1 MNKRIEEFS
10 QNLPILV
17 NANWINSMGMIRS
30 LALEKIPSI
39 SITKDQLGLSLFS
52 NQTFGLKC
60 PDYSNNP
67 KLLADFLLDLRKHLK
82 QPGIIM
88 PTDDGTL
95 ETLISIDEQIKDQYK
110 KTYPKAE
117 VLDFILDKYNQYS
130 SAKAAGVPV
139 PHTIAPENISD
150 LENWPRELFP
160 CVVKGRRGKKFY
172 NLVGFQA
179 LLIDQPEALYE
190 LFSNLDPK
198 LAIIQEF
205 IPGED
210 NQIFAY
216 RFYFSEE
223 GRLLA
228 KFITQKLIQTP
239 RTFGVMRRG
248 ISNSNANIGDQSLRW
263 LSEIGYTGLGQVEY
277 KLDPRDGKYKMI
289 ELNARS
295 WLSIFLATL
304 SGVNFAAIMYYSSIG
319 KELNPV
325 TEQVDGVEWV
335 SHVEEFLTVTGE
347 ILKRQFN
354 LREWIKNRPKG
365 KDVIFGWKDPLP
377 GLIAPIFAIHSFLK
391 KRRKGRGRFQKRLT

>member
-60 PDYSNNP
+60 PDYTNNP
-67 KLLADFLLDLRKHLK
+67 EILADFLLDLRKRLT

-95 ETLISIDEQIKDQYK
+95 ETLISIDEQIKGHYK

-139 PHTIAPENISD
+139 PYTIAPENISD
-150 LENWPRELFP
+150 LENWPRDLFP

-172 NLVGFQA
+172 NMVGLQA
-179 LLIDQPEALYE
+179 LLIDRPEALYE

-319 KELNPV
+319 KELDSV
-325 TEQVDGVEWV
+325 TEQVDGIEWV

-347 ILKRQFN
+347 ILKRKFN
-354 LREWIKNRPKG
+354 LLEWIKNRPKG

-391 KRRKGRGRFQKRLT
+391 KRRKSRGRFQKRLT

>member
-1 MNKRIEEFS
+1 
-10 QNLPILV
+10 
-17 NANWINSMGMIRS
+17 MGMIRS
-30 LALEKIPSI
+30 LALERIPSI
-39 SITKDQLGLSLFS
+39 SITKDQLGLGLYS

-60 PDYSNNP
+60 PDYTSDP
-67 KLLADFLLDLRKHLK
+67 DILADFLLDLRKHLK

-95 ETLISIDEQIKDQYK
+95 ETLIRIDEQIKVHYK

-139 PHTIAPENISD
+139 PFTIAPENLSD
-150 LENWPRELFP
+150 LETWPKELFP

-172 NLVGFQA
+172 NMVGLQA
-179 LLIDQPEALYE
+179 FLIDRREKLFE
-190 LFSNLDPK
+190 RFSNLDPK

-210 NQIFAY
+210 SQIFAY
-216 RFYFSEE
+216 RFYISEE
-223 GRLLA
+223 KKLLA

-248 ISNSNANIGDQSLRW
+248 ISNSKANIDDQSLRW
-263 LSEIGYTGLGQVEY
+263 LSEIGYSGLGQVEY
-277 KLDPRDGKYKMI
+277 KLDPRDGKYKLI

-304 SGVNFAAIMYYSSIG
+304 SGVNFPAIMYYSSIG
-319 KELNPV
+319 KKLDPV
-325 TEQVDGVEWV
+325 TEQIDGVEWV
-335 SHVEEFLTVTGE
+335 SHVEEFLTVIGE
-347 ILKRQFN
+347 ILKRKFR
-354 LREWIKNRPKG
+354 LRDWIKSLPKG

-377 GLIAPIFAIHSFLK
+377 GLIAPIFAINSYFQ
-391 KRRKGRGRFQKRLT
+391 KRRKSNGRFQKRLT